1 MLPLRSVPALGKRVE
16 QRQPF
21 FVLLP
26 AILLFIVG
34 SGFGRGGGF
43 SGFTAPAAATEI
55 SAPLSSSDAPHSPG
69 KVFLALPSFGSQ
81 ETAPDDARV
90 PAPAPDAKGGS
101 TDASLLNTF
110 RMDWKAAAMLL
121 VGVAILGLPGASP
134 TGGTTLPEGGLL
146 AAVSAKVGGP
156 VGVALLLAGV
166 LLGMWRLLPRLR
178 GASFQ
183 LESFLQSDFFKIFDF
198 WKLLDSFGKTK
209 TDDPSMPKM
218 TAERE
223 AALPQADPVWSKM
236 NQELWIAQARVETL
250 EAKVAAAETAVQ
262 NVMETAAQTVES
274 LETKLAAVDTA
285 ALTFVESL
293 ESQLAAAETAARK
306 AQDETVALRAELALA
321 SGAAPEDSAPL
332 ATPPAA
338 ALALASSGGGKED
351 SVSLASSPPPQGVS
365 ASEGGDK

>member
-1 MLPLRSVPALGKRVE
+1 MAGEKAPRMLPLRSVPALGKRVE

-121 VGVAILGLPGASP
+121 VGVAILGLPG
-134 TGGTTLPEGGLL
+134 GLL
-146 AAVSAKVGGP
+146 AAVSAKVGG
-156 VGVALLLAGV
+156 
-166 LLGMWRLLPRLR
+166 
-178 GASFQ
+178 
-183 LESFLQSDFFKIFDF
+183 
-198 WKLLDSFGKTK
+198 
-209 TDDPSMPKM
+209 
-218 TAERE
+218 
-223 AALPQADPVWSKM
+223 
-236 NQELWIAQARVETL
+236 
-250 EAKVAAAETAVQ
+250 
-262 NVMETAAQTVES
+262 
-274 LETKLAAVDTA
+274 
-285 ALTFVESL
+285 
-293 ESQLAAAETAARK
+293 
-306 AQDETVALRAELALA
+306 
-321 SGAAPEDSAPL
+321 
-332 ATPPAA
+332 
-338 ALALASSGGGKED
+338 
-351 SVSLASSPPPQGVS
+351 
-365 ASEGGDK
+365 